1 MKKKIIIISS
11 IVVGVILIG
20 VLLFFLLKDSGNQ
33 GELPSSFKLI
43 NTKTERVC
51 KDAESCPIED
61 GSVFADISFE
71 TSDPK
76 LKNAIDDI
84 NKETWEHY
92 NDMIT
97 SSMNDPFCSDAKD
110 IFKYSY
116 RVLNRY
122 YFYSNDKY
130 ISVGVGRTKTR
141 VCNNV
146 NSGIQVKP
154 VIYDKASKTI
164 LTQKEFRDAL
174 GVTND
179 MVYKVINDNIDLL
192 NSVESFTIN
201 KKSEYDY
208 VLFYNTL
215 GELTISFYLD
225 NYDDYLVAQII
236 V

>member
-20 VLLFFLLKDSGNQ
+20 LLLFFLLRDGGNN
-33 GELPSSFKLI
+33 GELPSSFELT
-43 NTKTERVC
+43 NTKEEHAC
-51 KDAESCPIED
+51 KDDNNCPVESKSI
-61 GSVFADISFE
+61 FADISFE

-84 NKETWEHY
+84 NKETWKYHS
-92 NDMIT
+92 DMVN
-97 SSMNDPFCSDAKD
+97 SNMNDPFCADTKD
-110 IFKYSY
+110 LFNYSY
-116 RVLNRY
+116 SVVNRY
-122 YFYSNDKY
+122 YFYSNEKY
-130 ISVGVGRTKTR
+130 ISVGVGRTATK
-141 VCNNV
+141 VCNGV
-146 NSGIQVKP
+146 STGIQVKP

-179 MVYKVINDNIDLL
+179 MVYKVINDNIDML
-192 NSVESFTIN
+192 NAIESFTIN
-201 KKSEYDY
+201 KKDDYDY

-215 GELTISFYLD
+215 GELTISYYLD
-225 NYDDYLVAQII
+225 NYGTYLVAQII